1 MSDELKI
8 SIIIWTKG
16 TKEMF
21 FRDCLN
27 SVMSQSYRNFEV
39 VVVDD
44 SEGRTVQKVCQ
55 DVFEHDGRMHYH
67 RLKAHKGMSYALN
80 VGLQRRS
87 GRYVYFLGQHDRI
100 SQDALERFVKEIEA
114 HPGVELIYS
123 DRDEIVGAH
132 RRNPAFLPGFNV
144 ELLRHTNYIGENFL
158 ISIDGLKKTGILNEN
173 LEAAAIYD
181 LLLKAVEKKLYVEHI
196 ARLLYHVRVLGD
208 MRPSPALRQVVR
220 AVYREHITVVSAHLK
235 RMGGLATVE
244 PDKGGECWRVHY
256 DGQAAASHRDEFLVV
271 RDKGVSVRQT
281 HFTERL
287 YGILRQKDVGIVGVR
302 FEKARFMIDNCGY
315 IFDERGIV
323 YPACHN
329 QSALSRGYMDRA
341 ILPHDVSMVDSSLC
355 LVDRKALEKCGGFD
369 KRLKGRALML
379 DLCFKMRRIGRR
391 VVFDPAV
398 VARKKKQSED
408 NTSSEKSNAL
418 LMEKWE
424 KEISRGD
431 PYYNRNLPMG
441 LQNYLLYQ

>member
-1 MSDELKI
+1 MKI
-8 SIIIWTKG
+8 SIIIWAKG

-27 SVMSQSYRNFEV
+27 SIMSQTYRKFEV
-39 VVVDD
+39 VVIDD
-44 SEGRTVQKVCQ
+44 SEGRTVQNACEEI
-55 DVFEHDGRMHYH
+55 FAHDGRLHYY
-67 RLKAHKGMSYALN
+67 RLKSHKGMAYALN
-80 VGLQRRS
+80 IGLQRRS
-87 GRYVYFLGQHDRI
+87 GRYAFFMGQHDRI
-100 SQDALERFVKEIEA
+100 SDDALARFKKTIEEE
-114 HPGVELIYS
+114 PGADLIYS

-158 ISIDGLKKTGILNEN
+158 VSVDGLKKTGILNEN

-181 LLLKAVEKKLYVEHI
+181 LLLKVIEKKLKVIHI
-196 ARLLYHVRVLGD
+196 PRLLYHVRVLGD
-208 MRPSPALRQVVR
+208 MRPTPALRQVVR
-220 AVYREHITVVSAHLK
+220 GVYREHMTVVSAHLR
-235 RMGGLATVE
+235 RMEILASVE
-244 PDKGGECWRVHY
+244 PDKTGDCWRINY
-256 DGQAAASHRDEFLVV
+256 DGQAAASHRGEFLVV
-271 RDKGVSVRQT
+271 REKGVSIRQS

-302 FEKARFMIDNCGY
+302 FEKARFVIDNCGY

-329 QSALSRGYMDRA
+329 QTALSRGYMDRA
-341 ILPHDVSMVDSSLC
+341 ILPHDVSMVDSAMC
-355 LVDRKALEKCGGFD
+355 LIDKKALEKCGGFD

-379 DLCFKMRRIGRR
+379 DLCFKMRSVGRR

-398 VARKKKQSED
+398 VARKKKQAED
-408 NTSSEKSNAL
+408 NASSEKSNAL
-418 LMEKWE
+418 LLEKWE
-424 KEISRGD
+424 DRISKGD